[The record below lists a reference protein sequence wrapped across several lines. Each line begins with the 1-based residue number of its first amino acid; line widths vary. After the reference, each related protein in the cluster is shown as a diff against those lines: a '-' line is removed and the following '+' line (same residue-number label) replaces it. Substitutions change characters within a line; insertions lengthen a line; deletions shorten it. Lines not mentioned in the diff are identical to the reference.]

1 MAIDIHHFEVFCKC
15 AELGNFSEAAKAL
28 EIKQSTISTH
38 IKSMES
44 EVGVDLFD
52 RRKGRIYL
60 TPAGEILYRQ
70 GLEVIA
76 SRRRAIDAVHN
87 FLGKIEGVLHLGGST
102 LPAAYLLPKIISGFR
117 RLYPQVTFHLVTGN
131 TAGILN
137 QISLGKIEVGAAGS
151 LPDEQEYASC
161 ILEVDEL
168 LLAFSP
174 AHFSGIGE
182 SVTVEELKSLPLI
195 IREKG
200 SGTRELM
207 EKVFTQADLSLSEL
221 QIVAEMG
228 GLEAVKR
235 AVLSGI
241 GVSFISKVALEFEI
255 QAGILKAVPLSHWPF
270 TRNFYLA
277 RLLERTLSPAALAF
291 WNYARNFRPMSMD
304 G

>member
-60 TPAGEILYRQ
+60 TPAGEILYRR
-70 GLEVIA
+70 GLDVIA
-76 SRRRAIDAVHN
+76 SRRRAMEAVHN

-102 LPAAYLLPKIISGFR
+102 LPAAYILPKIMSGFR
-117 RLYPQVTFHLVTGN
+117 KIYPQVTFHLVTGN

-137 QISLGKIEVGAAGS
+137 HISLEKIEVGAAGS
-151 LPDEQEYASC
+151 LPDEQAYASC
-161 ILEVDEL
+161 IMEVDEL

-174 AHFSGIGE
+174 AHFSVLGE

-195 IREKG
+195 VREKG
-200 SGTRELM
+200 SGTRQLV
-207 EKVFTQADLSLSEL
+207 EKVLAQAGLSLSEL

-228 GLEAVKR
+228 GLEVVKR

-255 QAGILKAVPLSHWPF
+255 KAGLLKAAPLSHWPC
-270 TRNFYLA
+270 TRNFYLV
-277 RLLERTLSPAALAF
+277 RLLDRTLSPTALAF
-291 WNYARNFRPMSMD
+291 WDYARHVRHGSMD
-304 G
+304 V